1 MGNIDALKD
10 VNGNPIQSIK
20 IGARNTS
27 GVVGVSFDNYTQRW
41 LSRMMVR
48 GNLVLNL
55 SFVEFKDAVASRR
68 EAERKYLNRKNK
80 TGN

>member
-1 MGNIDALKD
+1 
-10 VNGNPIQSIK
+10 
-20 IGARNTS
+20 
-27 GVVGVSFDNYTQRW
+27 
-41 LSRMMVR
+41 MMVR